1 MLYCHKRKAIQ
12 MKLWNAVAKPF
23 KNIHRIFPTQQT
35 EIAKMIEVCKKIP
48 NIKRIIIFG
57 SSVTA
62 QCNPWSDI
70 DIYFDTEHE
79 MTKLPVV
86 KGTEAI
92 WDKWDTFSIDTN
104 LLNEITKTGVIVY
117 ER

>member
-1 MLYCHKRKAIQ
+1 

-23 KNIHRIFPTQQT
+23 KNIHRIFPTQQV
-35 EIAKMIEVCKKIP
+35 EIAKMIDVCKNIP
-48 NIKRIIIFG
+48 NVKRIITFG

-70 DIYFDTEHE
+70 DIYFDIKQE
-79 MTKLPVV
+79 MNKLPVV
-86 KGTEAI
+86 KDTQAI
-92 WDKWDTFSIDTN
+92 WDKWDTFSVDNN
-104 LLNEITKTGVIVY
+104 LLNEILGKGVVVY

>member
-1 MLYCHKRKAIQ
+1 

-23 KNIHRIFPTQQT
+23 KNIHRIFPTQQV
-35 EIAKMIEVCKKIP
+35 EIAKMIDVCK
-48 NIKRIIIFG
+48 NIDNVKRIIIFG

-70 DIYFDTEHE
+70 DIYFELNEE
-79 MTKLPVV
+79 MNKLPVV
-86 KGTEAI
+86 KDTQAV
-92 WDKWDTFSIDTN
+92 WDKWDTFSVDKN
-104 LLNEITKTGVIVY
+104 LLSEILDKGVIVY

>member
-1 MLYCHKRKAIQ
+1 

-35 EIAKMIEVCKKIP
+35 EISKMIETCKGIP
-48 NIKRIIIFG
+48 TVKRIIIFG

-70 DIYFDTEHE
+70 DIYFDITQE
-79 MTKLPVV
+79 MDKLPVV
-86 KGTEAI
+86 KDTEAI
-92 WDKWDTFSIDTN
+92 WDKWDTFSVDTN
-104 LLNEITKTGVIVY
+104 LLNEIIRTGVVVY

>member
-1 MLYCHKRKAIQ
+1 

-23 KNIHRIFPTQQT
+23 KNIHRIFPTQQV
-35 EIAKMIEVCKKIP
+35 EIAKMIDVCKNIP
-48 NIKRIIIFG
+48 NVKRIIIFG

-70 DIYFDTEHE
+70 DIYFDIKQE
-79 MTKLPVV
+79 MNKLPVV
-86 KGTEAI
+86 KDTQAI
-92 WDKWDTFSIDTN
+92 WDKWDTFSVDNN
-104 LLNEITKTGVIVY
+104 LLNEILGKGVVVY

>member
-1 MLYCHKRKAIQ
+1 
-12 MKLWNAVAKPF
+12 MKLWNAVTKPF
-23 KNIHRIFPTQQT
+23 KNIHRIFPTQQN
-35 EIAKMIEVCKKIP
+35 EIVKMIDVCKNIP

-57 SSVTA
+57 SSITA

-70 DIYFDTEHE
+70 DIYFDIDED

-86 KGTEAI
+86 KDTEVV
-92 WDKWDTFSIDTN
+92 WDKWDTFSVDKN
-104 LLNEITKTGVIVY
+104 LLNEILNTGVIVY

>member
-1 MLYCHKRKAIQ
+1 
-12 MKLWNAVAKPF
+12 
-23 KNIHRIFPTQQT
+23 
-35 EIAKMIEVCKKIP
+35 
-48 NIKRIIIFG
+48 
-57 SSVTA
+57 
-62 QCNPWSDI
+62 
-70 DIYFDTEHE
+70 

>member
-1 MLYCHKRKAIQ
+1 

-23 KNIHRIFPTQQT
+23 KNIHRIFPTQQA
-35 EIAKMIEVCKKIP
+35 EIAKMIDVCKAIP

-57 SSVTA
+57 SSITP

-70 DIYFDTEHE
+70 DIFFDLSQE

-86 KGTEAI
+86 KDTETV
-92 WDKWDTFSIDTN
+92 WDKWDTFSVDKN
-104 LLNEITKTGVIVY
+104 LLDEILRTGVVVY